1 MENEN
6 KTLRVDIDL
15 NLIDELIASGS
26 VTPYVSKDGKNSIV
40 TILISPLK
48 NPVSITKGSFKCVN
62 THAITILGNKNE
74 DGKRSAATY
83 PGTENTAFI
92 GKGYMNIEYKKKN
105 NKNKQHDLRPY

>member
-26 VTPYVSKDGKNSIV
+26 VTRYVSKDGKNSIV

-48 NPVSITKGSFKCVN
+48 SPVSITKG
-62 THAITILGNKNE
+62 
-74 DGKRSAATY
+74 
-83 PGTENTAFI
+83 
-92 GKGYMNIEYKKKN
+92 
-105 NKNKQHDLRPY
+105 